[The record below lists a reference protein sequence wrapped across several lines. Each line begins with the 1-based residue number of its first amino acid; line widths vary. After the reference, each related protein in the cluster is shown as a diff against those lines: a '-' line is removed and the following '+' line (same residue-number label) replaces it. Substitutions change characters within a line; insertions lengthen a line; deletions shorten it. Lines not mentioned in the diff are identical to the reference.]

1 MFHLL
6 DTSFK
11 SLKQLLHK
19 IKLWFCGDL
28 GVGWELLLEPVDKEG
43 HSEALPCISGGQ
55 PFLSEEICMQPLQS
69 FLLLLFLPQLP
80 PAVLPK
86 GQQTEQTNLSQGG
99 FLTQILTNE
108 DQPPSS

>member
-1 MFHLL
+1 MFRLL

-19 IKLWFCGDL
+19 IQPWFCGDL
-28 GVGWELLLEPVDKEG
+28 GIGWELLLEPVDEEG

-55 PFLSEEICMQPLQS
+55 LFLSEEIRMQPLQP

-86 GQQTEQTNLSQGG
+86 GQPAQSRQT
-99 FLTQILTNE
+99 
-108 DQPPSS
+108 